1 MPHNKSQPLVI
12 WFDEVGRKDVPLVGG
27 KNASL
32 GEMIRKTRVPVP
44 PGFAITAYAYQLTI
58 EKAGLGNFIQEQ
70 LEGLDMHDMTEL
82 EKRGAA
88 IRSAIEKV
96 ELSAELEE
104 QIAEYYRK
112 LGERLGEENPDCAI
126 RSSATA
132 EDLPDASFAGQQ
144 ETYLN
149 IRGLDNIIEAT
160 KKCMASLFTN
170 RAISYRVD
178 KGFKHSDVRISVAVQ
193 KMVRSDLA
201 CSGVIFSIETESG
214 FKNVVYIT
222 GSWGLGEYVV
232 QGKVNP
238 DQFYV
243 FKPTGKLISKRPGRK
258 SIKLVYDEKGG
269 TNQAPVRAE
278 DQLTY
283 VITDEET
290 EQLAR
295 YAIDIEK
302 HYGLPMDIEWARDG
316 KTQKL
321 YIVQARPE
329 TVHSTKDRM
338 KLKKYVLKETG
349 KILTE
354 GEAVGRMIGQGPAN
368 VIQSA
373 REITK
378 FRNGEV
384 LVTDMT
390 DPDWEPIMK
399 IASAIV
405 TNKGGRTCHA
415 AIVSRE
421 LGIPCV
427 IGTERGTEAVK
438 SGYNVT
444 VDCSE
449 GAGRV
454 YDGLLK
460 FEIKETDLA
469 HLPRTRT
476 AIMMNVGIPENA
488 FDQSQMPNEG
498 VGLARLEFIINSHIQ
513 VHPLA
518 LLDFQKLKRTLKNNT
533 DLEQIAL
540 KHGMTLQQTEQ
551 KLKEHLEKIEDITAG
566 YDDKP
571 RFFVDKLAY
580 GIATI
585 AAAFY
590 PVESSDRITGGDV
603 IVRLSDF
610 KSNEYANLIGGWL
623 YEPTENNPMIGY
635 RGCSRYYGGDYS
647 RAFRLEC
654 RALKKVRDEMKL
666 TNVKIMFP
674 FCRTI
679 DEADQVI
686 KVLREEKLER
696 GKNGL
701 QLYCMAEIPS
711 NIVMADKFAQRFDG
725 FSIGSNDLT
734 QLVLGIDRD
743 SALLAHLFDERNE
756 AVKRSI
762 SQLIKTAHSAKPR
775 VKVGI
780 CGQSPSDFE
789 EIRVFL
795 VENGI
800 DSMSLNPDTVI
811 QGYIDV
817 AKVEKRLKSSRTRV
831 PMRKGKRRK

>member
-1 MPHNKSQPLVI
+1 LPYNKNPALVL
-12 WFDEVGRKDVPLVGG
+12 WFDEVDREDVPLVGG

-32 GEMIRKTRVPVP
+32 GEMIQRTHVPVP
-44 PGFAITAYAYQLTI
+44 PGFAITAYAYKLTI
-58 EKAGLGNFIQEQ
+58 EKAGLGDFIRKQ
-70 LEGLDMHDMTEL
+70 LADLDTHDVTEL
-82 EKRGAA
+82 QKRGAA
-88 IRSAIEKV
+88 IREAIEKTT
-96 ELSAELEE
+96 LPTELE
-104 QIAEYYRK
+104 QAIAEYYQKLSEK
-112 LGERLGEENPDCAI
+112 LGEKDPDCAI

-149 IRGLDNIIEAT
+149 VRGLDNVIEAT

-178 KGFKHSDVRISVAVQ
+178 KGFDHSTVLISVAVQ
-193 KMVRSDLA
+193 KMIRSDLA
-201 CSGVIFSIETESG
+201 SSGVIFSIDTESG
-214 FKNVVYIT
+214 FRNVVYIT

-243 FKPTGKLISKRPGRK
+243 FKPTGKLISKRPGSK
-258 SIKLVYDEKGG
+258 TIKLIYDEKGG
-269 TNQAPVRAE
+269 TVQ
-278 DQLTY
+278 DQVPQELQLRY
-283 VITDEET
+283 VITDEEA

-295 YAIDIEK
+295 YTVEIEK

-316 KTQKL
+316 RSGKL

-329 TVHSTKDRM
+329 TVHSVKDRT
-338 KLKKYVLKETG
+338 KLRTYVLKEKGTV
-349 KILTE
+349 LVE
-354 GEAVGRMIGQGPAN
+354 GEPVGRMIGQGPAN
-368 VIQSA
+368 IIQSA
-373 REITK
+373 HDITK
-378 FRNGEV
+378 FRKGEV
-384 LVTDMT
+384 LVTEMT

-405 TNKGGRTCHA
+405 TDKGGRTCHA

-427 IGTERGTEAVK
+427 IGTERGTEVLK
-438 SGYNVT
+438 SGLDVT
-444 VDCSE
+444 VDCSD
-449 GAGRV
+449 GAGRI
-454 YDGLLK
+454 YEGLLR
-460 FEIKETDLA
+460 FEVDEADLS
-469 HLPRTRT
+469 HFPRTRT
-476 AIMMNVGIPENA
+476 AIMMNVGIPEKA
-488 FDQSQMPNEG
+488 FDQGQMPNDG

-518 LLDFQKLKRTLKNNT
+518 LLDFEKLKQMQQNKSELEQVALRHKTPLQQVQQKLEEDIK
-533 DLEQIAL
+533 
-540 KHGMTLQQTEQ
+540 
-551 KLKEHLEKIEDITAG
+551 KIELITAG
-566 YDDKP
+566 YADKP
-571 RFFVDKLAY
+571 QFFVDKLAY
-580 GIATI
+580 GVATI

-590 PVESSDRITGGDV
+590 PTKSGDRMIGGDV

-623 YEPTENNPMIGY
+623 YEPTESNPMIGY

-654 RALKKVRDEMKL
+654 KAMKKVRDEMKL

-679 DEADQVI
+679 EEADEVI
-686 KVLREEKLER
+686 KVLREEGLER

-701 QLYCMAEIPS
+701 ELYCMAEIPS
-711 NIVMADKFAQRFDG
+711 NVILADEFSKRFDG

-743 SALLAHLFDERNE
+743 SELLAHLFDERNE

-762 SQLIKTAHSAKPR
+762 AQLIDVAHSAKPR

-789 EIRVFL
+789 EVRVFL

-811 QGYIDV
+811 QAYIDV
-817 AKVEKRLKSSRTRV
+817 AKVEERQGSSRKHGTQR
-831 PMRKGKRRK
+831 RQKRRR

>member
-1 MPHNKSQPLVI
+1 MPQKENPPLVI
-12 WFDEVGRKDVPLVGG
+12 WFDEVGRGDIALVGG

-32 GEMIRKTRVPVP
+32 GEMIRKTHVPVP

-58 EKAGLGNFIQEQ
+58 EKAGLEEFVQRQ
-70 LEGLDMHDMTEL
+70 LQDLDTHDVAEL
-82 EKRGAA
+82 QKRGAA
-88 IRSAIEKV
+88 IREAIEEV
-96 ELSAELEE
+96 QLPSELE
-104 QIAEYYRK
+104 QAIAEYYQELGEK
-112 LGERLGEENPDCAI
+112 LGEKDPDCAI

-149 IRGLDNIIEAT
+149 IRGIGNLLKAT

-178 KGFKHSDVRISVAVQ
+178 KGFDHSSVHISVAVQ

-201 CSGVIFSIETESG
+201 SSGVIFSIDTETG
-214 FKNVVYIT
+214 FRNAVYIT

-238 DQFYV
+238 DQYYV
-243 FKPTGKLISKRPGRK
+243 FKPTGKLISKKPGNK
-258 SIKLVYDEKGG
+258 NIKLIYDEKGG
-269 TNQAPVRAE
+269 TVQASVPPE
-278 DQLTY
+278 QQLAY
-283 VITDEET
+283 VITDKEA
-290 EQLAR
+290 EQLAK
-295 YAIDIEK
+295 YSVEIEN

-316 KTQKL
+316 RTGKL

-329 TVHSTKDRM
+329 TVHSVKDRT
-338 KLKKYVLKETG
+338 KLRTYVLKERG
-349 KILTE
+349 KILIE
-354 GEAVGRMIGQGPAN
+354 GEPVGRMIGQGPVN

-373 REITK
+373 REITR
-378 FRNGEV
+378 FRKGEV

-427 IGTERGTEAVK
+427 IGTERGTDILK
-438 SGYNVT
+438 TGQNVT
-444 VDCSE
+444 VDSSE
-449 GAGRV
+449 GSGRI
-454 YDGLLK
+454 YEGLLK
-460 FEIKETDLA
+460 FEVEESDLK
-469 HLPRTRT
+469 HFPRPRT
-476 AIMMNVGIPENA
+476 AIMMNVGIPERA
-488 FDQSQMPNEG
+488 FDQGQMPNDG

-518 LLDFQKLKRTLKNNT
+518 LLDFERLKKMLQDKSE
-533 DLEQIAL
+533 LEQAALRHKIAP
-540 KHGMTLQQTEQ
+540 HETQRR
-551 KLKEHLEKIEDITAG
+551 LEEDISKIEQITAG
-566 YDDKP
+566 YSDKP
-571 RFFVDKLAY
+571 QFFVDKLAY

-590 PVESSDRITGGDV
+590 PNKSSDRTIGGDV

-623 YEPTENNPMIGY
+623 YEPVENNPMIGY

-674 FCRTI
+674 FCRTVE
-679 DEADQVI
+679 EADEVI
-686 KVLREEKLER
+686 KVLKEERLER

-701 QLYCMAEIPS
+701 ELYCMAEIPS
-711 NIVMADKFAQRFDG
+711 NVILADELAKRFDG

-743 SALLAHLFDERNE
+743 SELLAHLFDERNE
-756 AVKRSI
+756 AVKRAI
-762 SQLIKTAHSAKPR
+762 AQLIKTAHSARPR

-817 AKVEKRLKSSRTRV
+817 TKVEERLRSSRRRR
-831 PMRKGKRRK
+831 PKQKRQRRR

>member
-1 MPHNKSQPLVI
+1 MPRKENPPLVL
-12 WFDEVGRKDVPLVGG
+12 WFDEVGRGDVALVGG

-32 GEMIRKTRVPVP
+32 GEMIGKTHVPVP

-58 EKAGLGNFIQEQ
+58 QKAGLREFIERQ
-70 LEGLDMHDMTEL
+70 LQDLDTHDVAEL
-82 EKRGAA
+82 QKRGAA
-88 IRSAIEKV
+88 IREAIEEVK
-96 ELSAELEE
+96 LPPELE
-104 QIAEYYRK
+104 QTIVKYYQQLGEK
-112 LGERLGEENPDCAI
+112 LGEKDPDCAI

-149 IRGLDNIIEAT
+149 VRGVDSLLEAT

-178 KGFKHSDVRISVAVQ
+178 KGFDHSSVLISVAVQ

-201 CSGVIFSIETESG
+201 SSGVIFSIDTETG
-214 FKNVVYIT
+214 FKNAVYIT

-238 DQFYV
+238 DQYYV
-243 FKPTGKLISKRPGRK
+243 FKPTGKLISKKPGSK
-258 SIKLVYDEKGG
+258 TIKLIYDKKGG
-269 TNQAPVRAE
+269 TVQASIPSE
-278 DQLTY
+278 QQLEY
-283 VITDEET
+283 VITDKEA

-295 YAIDIEK
+295 YAVEIEN

-316 KTQKL
+316 RTGKL

-329 TVHSTKDRM
+329 TVHAVKDRS
-338 KLKKYVLKETG
+338 KLRTYVLKETG
-349 KILTE
+349 KILIE

-368 VIQSA
+368 VIESA
-373 REITK
+373 HDITR
-378 FRNGEV
+378 FRKGEV
-384 LVTDMT
+384 LVTPMT

-427 IGTERGTEAVK
+427 IGTERGTEVLK
-438 SGYNVT
+438 TGQNVT

-449 GAGRV
+449 GSGRIL
-454 YDGLLK
+454 DGLLK
-460 FEIKETDLA
+460 FDVEESDLK
-469 HLPRTRT
+469 HFPRPRT
-476 AIMMNVGIPENA
+476 AIMMNVGIPERA
-488 FDQSQMPNEG
+488 FDQGQMPNDG

-518 LLDFQKLKRTLKNNT
+518 LIDFEKLKQMLQNSNE
-533 DLEQIAL
+533 LEHVAVRH
-540 KHGMTLQQTEQ
+540 KMPLQETQQ
-551 KLKEHLEKIEDITAG
+551 KLKEDIGKIEQVTAG
-566 YDDKP
+566 YSDKP
-571 RFFVDKLAY
+571 QFFVDKLAY
-580 GIATI
+580 GVATI

-590 PVESSDRITGGDV
+590 PTESGGRTMGGDV

-623 YEPTENNPMIGY
+623 YEPVESNPMIGY

-654 RALKKVRDEMKL
+654 QAMRKVRDQMKL
-666 TNVKIMFP
+666 SNVKIMFP
-674 FCRTI
+674 FCRTLE
-679 DEADQVI
+679 EADEVI
-686 KVLREEKLER
+686 KVLKEEGLKR

-701 QLYCMAEIPS
+701 ELYCMAEIPS
-711 NIVMADKFAQRFDG
+711 NVILADEFCKRFDG

-734 QLVLGIDRD
+734 QLILGIDRD
-743 SALLAHLFDERNE
+743 SELLAHLFDERNE
-756 AVKRSI
+756 SVKRAI
-762 SQLIKTAHSAKPR
+762 AQLINVAHSAKPR
-775 VKVGI
+775 IKVGI

-789 EIRVFL
+789 EVRVFL
-795 VENGI
+795 VETGI

-811 QGYIDV
+811 QGFIDV
-817 AKVEKRLKSSRTRV
+817 AQVEERLGSST
-831 PMRKGKRRK
+831 KRRTKRKRTHRK

>member
-1 MPHNKSQPLVI
+1 MPQDKNPPLVI
-12 WFDEVGRKDVPLVGG
+12 WFDEVGRKDIPLVGG

-44 PGFAITAYAYQLTI
+44 PGFAVTAYAYQLTI
-58 EKAGLGNFIQEQ
+58 EKAGLGDFIGKQ
-70 LEGLDMHDMTEL
+70 LEGLDTHDVGEL
-82 EKRGAA
+82 QKRGAA
-88 IRSAIEKV
+88 IREAIEK
-96 ELSAELEE
+96 AELPEE
-104 QIAEYYRK
+104 LEQAIAEYYQK
-112 LGERLGEENPDCAI
+112 LGEKLGEKEPDCAI

-149 IRGLDNIIEAT
+149 VQGLDNIIEST

-178 KGFKHSDVRISVAVQ
+178 KGFDHSNVRLSVAVQ

-201 CSGVIFSIETESG
+201 SSGVIFSIDTESG

-238 DQFYV
+238 DQLYV
-243 FKPTGKLISKRPGRK
+243 FKPTGKVISKRPGGK
-258 SIKLVYDEKGG
+258 TIKLIYDEKGG
-269 TNQAPVRAE
+269 TTQASVPPE
-278 DQLTY
+278 QQLRY
-283 VITDEET
+283 VITDEEA

-295 YAIDIEK
+295 YAVEIEK

-316 KTQKL
+316 RTGKL

-329 TVHSTKDRM
+329 TVHSVRDRT
-338 KLKKYVLKETG
+338 KLKDYVLKE
-349 KILTE
+349 KSRVLIE
-354 GEAVGRMIGQGPAN
+354 GEPVGRMIGQGRASI
-368 VIQSA
+368 IQSS
-373 REITK
+373 RDITK
-378 FRNGEV
+378 FGKGEV
-384 LVTDMT
+384 LVTEMT

-405 TNKGGRTCHA
+405 TDKGGRTCHA

-427 IGTERGTEAVK
+427 IGTERGTEVLK
-438 SGYNVT
+438 SGLDVT

-449 GAGRV
+449 GAGRI
-454 YDGLLK
+454 YEGLLK
-460 FEIKETDLA
+460 FEVEETDLS
-469 HLPRTRT
+469 HFPRTKT
-476 AIMMNVGIPENA
+476 AIMMNVGIPEKA
-488 FDQSQMPNEG
+488 FDQGQMPNDG

-513 VHPLA
+513 AHPLA
-518 LLDFQKLKRTLKNNT
+518 LLDFEKLKQMLQNKSE
-533 DLEQIAL
+533 LEQVAL
-540 KHGMTLQQTEQ
+540 RHKTPPEQ
-551 KLKEHLEKIEDITAG
+551 VRQRLEEDLKKIEQITAG

-571 RFFVDKLAY
+571 QFFVDKLAY
-580 GIATI
+580 GVATI

-590 PVESSDRITGGDV
+590 PTKSSDRTIGGDV

-623 YEPTENNPMIGY
+623 YEPTESNPMIGY

-654 RALKKVRDEMKL
+654 KAMRKVRDEMKL

-679 DEADQVI
+679 EEADEVI
-686 KVLREEKLER
+686 KVLQEEGLQR
-696 GKNGL
+696 GRNGL
-701 QLYCMAEIPS
+701 ELYCMAEIPS
-711 NIVMADKFAQRFDG
+711 NVILADEFSKRFDG

-743 SALLAHLFDERNE
+743 SELLAHLFDERNE

-762 SQLIKTAHSAKPR
+762 AQLIKTAHSAKPR

-789 EIRVFL
+789 EVRVFL
-795 VENGI
+795 VENEI

-811 QGYIDV
+811 QAYIDV
-817 AKVEKRLKSSRTRV
+817 AKVEERLKPSRKRGAH
-831 PMRKGKRRK
+831 RKQKRRK